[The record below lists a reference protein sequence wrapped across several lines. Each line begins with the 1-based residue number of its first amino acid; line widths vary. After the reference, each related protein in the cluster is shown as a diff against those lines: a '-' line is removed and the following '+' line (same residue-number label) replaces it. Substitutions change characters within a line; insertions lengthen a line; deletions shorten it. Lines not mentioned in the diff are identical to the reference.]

1 MNLFKTFFALLSQ
14 QFGIS
19 IQEIE
24 KEWNDIEEGYTS
36 YYPYDKVIIHLCGD
50 NDKDNHHKD
59 EDNDNKDEDKE
70 KDEKN
75 IPIAIPVG
83 KIEKKCIHEFVRSA
97 KKGSLCGERVTSSGD
112 FCNKH
117 KKQHKNITIEEK
129 TDVTYETYENKKE
142 DKNENKKDKNDEK
155 KEKKEKKKT
164 SKKEE
169 LEKYQEPLH
178 SHSDIKKPISIR
190 LNYKIN
196 RYVHPDSGMTFFS
209 KEEKVVFAR
218 FDKNQS
224 RLVKL
229 TEDDIVLCKM
239 YSFRVDP
246 NKWDVQ
252 DVQNIQ
258 NI

>member
-24 KEWNDIEEGYTS
+24 KEWSVIEDGYTS

-50 NDKDNHHKD
+50 KYEDKYEDDDKDDKD
-59 EDNDNKDEDKE
+59 EEDKEDNDEDKE
-70 KDEKN
+70 DKKN
-75 IPIAIPVG
+75 IQIAIPVG

-117 KKQHKNITIEEK
+117 KKQHKNITIDEK
-129 TDVTYETYENKKE
+129 TDVTYENK
-142 DKNENKKDKNDEK
+142 NDKNDKNDEKNEK

-164 SKKEE
+164 SKKEI
-169 LEKYQEPLH
+169 EKYQEPLH
-178 SHSDIKKPISIR
+178 SHSDIKQPISIR

-196 RYVHPDSGMTFFS
+196 RYIHPESGMTFFS

-229 TEDDIVLCKM
+229 TDDDIVLCKM

-246 NKWDVQ
+246 NKWEDKE
-252 DVQNIQ
+252 
-258 NI
+258 